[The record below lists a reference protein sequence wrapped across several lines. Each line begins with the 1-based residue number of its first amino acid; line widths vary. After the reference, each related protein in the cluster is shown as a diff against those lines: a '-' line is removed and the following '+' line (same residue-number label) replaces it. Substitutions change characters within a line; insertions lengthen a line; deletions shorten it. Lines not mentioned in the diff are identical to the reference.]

1 MNKKVS
7 PKTFSRYIAIQALYN
22 SNYQSDY
29 ETIKDYFLDAS
40 EFKLQF
46 DFKIELRKYKMNKN
60 FLKTLLITFNQ
71 EKNKVDRLIES
82 NLQND
87 WNLKRLPTV
96 LLSILRVA
104 VTEMIVSKNT
114 SIGIIWT
121 ANNYPG
127 SANELKIV
135 GFDVFLPKPIT
146 KENKA
151 AYGRIRNLIS

>member
-7 PKTFSRYIAIQALYN
+7 PKTFSRYVAIQALYN

-29 ETIKDYFLDAS
+29 EKIKDYFLDAS

-46 DFKIELRKYKMNKN
+46 DFKIELRKYKMNQN

-104 VTEMIVSKNT
+104 VTEMIISKNT
-114 SIGIIWT
+114 SIGIIASEYIMFT
-121 ANNYPG
+121 ESFYTEKEYLFTNAILEKIYSNLQKKNTL
-127 SANELKIV
+127 NE
-135 GFDVFLPKPIT
+135 
-146 KENKA
+146 
-151 AYGRIRNLIS
+151 

>member
-104 VTEMIVSKNT
+104 VTEMIISKNT
-114 SIGIIWT
+114 SIGIIASEYIMFT
-121 ANNYPG
+121 E
-127 SANELKIV
+127 SFFTDNEYLFTNAILEKIYLNLKKK
-135 GFDVFLPKPIT
+135 KP
-146 KENKA
+146 
-151 AYGRIRNLIS
+151 